1 MPNQKQLLLAMIEYL
16 QSEKLTDVDDLRTT
30 DLQTVWRGLVNQQDP
45 QNISQ

>member
-30 DLQTVWRGLVNQQDP
+30 DLQTVWR
-45 QNISQ
+45 